1 MTEEVSTYRVVLHL
15 TVDGHPSHWLTDVI
29 QDGLEDEL
37 ESVRLVECI
46 ELHDRPTTVEHHG
59 GGYKQIPTRY

>member
-37 ESVRLVECI
+37 ESVKLVECI

>member
-29 QDGLEDEL
+29 QEGLEDEL